1 MGINDLLKEAGLLHY
16 SNKSIFLSF
25 LANKKLTILGI
36 SLLCINI
43 FYAGT
48 PFAKNQ
54 APRSFDNTKPIN
66 QFIRHMVQKHQFN
79 QAELEELFLKVKLH
93 PSIIEAISRP
103 AEGVKAWYE
112 YRPIFVTNTRAKG
125 GVTFWNE
132 HKSILQQA
140 NNNFGVPEEIITSII
155 GVETRYGKF
164 TGRYPVI
171 DSLSTLAFAYPPRS
185 KFFKSELEHFLLMTR
200 EEKLDPLKLKGSYA
214 GAMGMPQFISSS
226 FRRYAVDF
234 DKSGQ
239 RDLWESTTDVIGSV
253 ANYFKKHRWRS
264 GEPVATKVKVH
275 GERYRLLLS
284 KGIKPNKTQQELLDN
299 GVILPNGLSPHLKGR
314 LLSFE
319 TKQGPEYW
327 VVWHNFYVISR
338 YNHSALYSMAVFQ
351 LSEKISSQYKTE

>member
-1 MGINDLLKEAGLLHY
+1 MLSYLNQNILLPMLLPL
-16 SNKSIFLSF
+16 KIFL
-25 LANKKLTILGI
+25 LVV
-36 SLLCINI
+36 SLMCINLLNI
-43 FYAGT
+43 NSAT
-48 PFAKNQ
+48 AKNLS
-54 APRSFDNTKPIN
+54 PRSFDNTKPIN
-66 QFIRHMVQKHQFN
+66 QFIRDMVQKHQFK
-79 QAELEELFLKVKLH
+79 QKELEELFLKVKLH

-125 GVTFWNE
+125 GVAFWKE
-132 HKSILQQA
+132 HQNILEQA
-140 NNNFGVPEEIITSII
+140 NNSFGVPEEIITSII

-200 EEKLDPLKLKGSYA
+200 EERLDPLKLKGSYA

-226 FRRYAVDF
+226 FRSYAVDF

-264 GEPVATKVKVH
+264 GEPIATKVKVH

-284 KGIKPNKTQQELLDN
+284 KGIKPNKTQQQLLDN
-299 GVILPNGLSPHLKGR
+299 GVVLPNGLAPHLKGR

-351 LSEKISSQYKTE
+351 LSNKILAQYKPQ